1 MKKTILFLFILIG
14 LAFSGKAQDSN
25 DVLNLLIS
33 NKVITQQQ
41 ADSVRTI
48 AASKKE
54 ADQKKIGLFSSHALQ
69 LSGYMQFRYQN
80 FEAAGKNSSFDIRRA
95 RLDMRALVTSD
106 LTLRFQT
113 DFAGSAKILD
123 AYAEYKPALFF
134 VLTMGQFKVPFSL
147 ENLTSSNKLDFI
159 DRSQAVEALTA
170 RSQDVIG
177 NQNGRDIGIQ
187 VGGTFLNI
195 ANLNRL
201 EYKIGVFNGS
211 GINSSDLNGAKDI
224 AGRLV
229 AQPLKN
235 LFVGGNYYYGWDV
248 PLGATKS
255 QERSRYGFDF
265 SYDFDRFTVR
275 GEYLHGTDKA
285 INRAGWYAQAGAW
298 IVPQKFQFLLK
309 YDTYDPNRS
318 VADNA
323 TTNYIVGVNYFFNS
337 WSKLQASYTFRE
349 EQGTSVRNNLGVIQ
363 YQISF

>member
-1 MKKTILFLFILIG
+1 MKKTVLFLFILAG
-14 LAFSGKAQDSN
+14 LALSGKAQDSN

-41 ADSVRTI
+41 ADSVRTV

-54 ADQKKIGLFSSHALQ
+54 VDQKKNSLFSSHALQ

-80 FEAAGKNSSFDIRRA
+80 FEVAGKNSGFDIRRA
-95 RLDMRALVTSD
+95 RLDLKALVTSN

-113 DFAGSAKILD
+113 DFAGSARILD
-123 AYAEYKPALFF
+123 AYAEYKPASFF

-147 ENLTSSNKLDFI
+147 ENLASSNKLDFI
-159 DRSQAVEALTA
+159 DRSQAVEALVA
-170 RSQDVIG
+170 RGQDVIG
-177 NQNGRDIGIQ
+177 NQNGRDIGVQ
-187 VGGTFLNI
+187 VGGTFLTIGNF
-195 ANLNRL
+195 NRL
-201 EYKIGVFNGS
+201 EYKIGVFNGT
-211 GINSSDLNGAKDI
+211 GINSSDLNGAKDF

-235 LFVGGNYYYGWDV
+235 LFIGGNYYYGWDV
-248 PLGATKS
+248 PLGTTKS

-265 SYDFDRFTVR
+265 SYEFDQFSLRS
-275 GEYLHGTDKA
+275 EYIHGTDKN
-285 INRAGWYAQAGAW
+285 INRAGWYAQAGVW

-309 YDTYDPNRS
+309 YDTYDPNKS

-337 WSKLQASYTFRE
+337 WSKLQAGYTFRQ
-349 EQGTSVRNNLGVIQ
+349 EQGKSVSNNLGVLQ